1 MPHILAFAGVLLL
14 WAALA
19 SPFALALHIALRALR
34 RRGIRSAAVVVL
46 LAFVFALL
54 AAPVPTPIITVFL
67 PHGFVLLDASYYDRI
82 LHGPALFRQLST
94 WIAWSLPMTFLIAL
108 AVCWR
113 YVRRVD

>member
-1 MPHILAFAGVLLL
+1 MGKALL
-14 WAALA
+14 
-19 SPFALALHIALRALR
+19 IVI
-34 RRGIRSAAVVVL
+34 GVVL
-46 LAFVFALL
+46 LVYAIFDLL
-54 AAPVPTPIITVFL
+54 ATPKEQVRALPKTVW
-67 PHGFVLLDASYYDRI
+67 FVLLDASYYDRV